1 MADPFIVSLRPMDAD
16 RIAEWAPGNEAD
28 YRDSRIQAGES
39 VEVATARAH
48 ESFEKFFPG
57 GAALPTHRIF
67 DILADAGTDG
77 GAGPVVVG
85 YLWIGPQ
92 DDADPAAWWVWG
104 VEIFEQHRRR
114 GHARAALLL
123 GEDVARSLGAT
134 SLGLN
139 VFGFN
144 SGAKEL
150 YESLGYAPTAIQMKK
165 PL

>member
-1 MADPFIVSLRPMDAD
+1 MAEPAIVSLRPMDAD

-28 YRDSRIQAGES
+28 YRESRIQAGES
-39 VEVATARAH
+39 VAVATAKAR

-67 DILADAGTDG
+67 DVVADAGE
-77 GAGPVVVG
+77 GPEAVG
-85 YLWIGPQ
+85 YLWVGPQ
-92 DDADPAAWWVWG
+92 DDGDPSAWWVWD
-104 VEIFEQHRRR
+104 VEIFEPYRRR
-114 GHARAALLL
+114 GHARAAMLL

-144 SGAKEL
+144 TGAHDL
-150 YESLGYAPTAIQMKK
+150 YESLGYNPTAIQMKK
-165 PL
+165 EL

>member
-1 MADPFIVSLRPMDAD
+1 MAGPFIVSLRPMSVE

-28 YRDSRIQAGES
+28 YRESRIQAGET
-39 VEVATARAH
+39 EAVAAAKAR
-48 ESFEKFFPG
+48 ESFEKFFPNG
-57 GAALPTHRIF
+57 QALPTHRIF
-67 DILADAGTDG
+67 DIVADAGE
-77 GAGPVVVG
+77 GPEAVG

-92 DDADPAAWWVWG
+92 GDADPLAWWVWD
-104 VEIFEQHRRR
+104 VEIVEGHRRR
-114 GHARAALLL
+114 GHARAAMLL

-144 SGAKEL
+144 TGARDL